1 MVLSVFNDNRL
12 SINELFNFDNS
23 IFIFLDNETIELSS
37 INNVVSSAN
46 MVNLNILDAFTK
58 SLIYIK
64 NKIGPRI
71 VPWGTPQFIVAM
83 SEYTSLYN
91 TI

>member
-1 MVLSVFNDNRL
+1 MITGYY
-12 SINELFNFDNS
+12 INKPVNFDNS

-64 NKIGPRI
+64 NKIGPII
-71 VPWGTPQFIVAM
+71 VSWGRSYSTMYSSYV
-83 SEYTSLYN
+83 
-91 TI
+91 

>member
-1 MVLSVFNDNRL
+1 M
-12 SINELFNFDNS
+12 
-23 IFIFLDNETIELSS
+23 
-37 INNVVSSAN
+37 VSSAN
-46 MVNLNILDAFTK
+46 MVNLNILYAFTK

>member
-1 MVLSVFNDNRL
+1 
-12 SINELFNFDNS
+12 
-23 IFIFLDNETIELSS
+23 
-37 INNVVSSAN
+37 

-71 VPWGTPQFIVAM
+71 VPWGTPQFIVDI
-83 SEYTSLYN
+83 YIYIYIYIYIDHL
-91 TI
+91 

>member
-1 MVLSVFNDNRL
+1 
-12 SINELFNFDNS
+12 
-23 IFIFLDNETIELSS
+23 
-37 INNVVSSAN
+37 

-71 VPWGTPQFIVAM
+71 VPWSAPQFIVAM